1 MFFVFVSGRSFFNV
15 GDFFLLSTST
25 PFSPFPSPLKNPM
38 LRIMNLSPSPLS
50 PVVPRLQVAAP
61 ARGAAVAPF
70 VAAPVVALAAALLLA
85 PLAALAG
92 VGGDRA
98 LHGLSAEVDVA
109 GRYSVF
115 FVFFGNQRREEWKKK
130 RDESAGRER
139 ERW

>member
-1 MFFVFVSGRSFFNV
+1 
-15 GDFFLLSTST
+15 
-25 PFSPFPSPLKNPM
+25 M

-115 FVFFGNQRREEWKKK
+115 FFWKSKEGGMEEEK
-130 RDESAGRER
+130 R
-139 ERW
+139 

>member
-1 MFFVFVSGRSFFNV
+1 
-15 GDFFLLSTST
+15 
-25 PFSPFPSPLKNPM
+25 
-38 LRIMNLSPSPLS
+38 MNLSPSPLS

-115 FVFFGNQRREEWKKK
+115 LEIKGGRNGRRKEMRVRGE
-130 RDESAGRER
+130 RER
-139 ERW
+139 EMVTEEGRRGAPRGRG